1 MNKSAMPAQAGL
13 EWLWSGLQ
21 LWGSRPQ
28 AMAVVAVTC
37 AVATILP
44 WVGGL
49 LSALVIPL
57 AYGGLIRW
65 LARTKQDSAR
75 GPLDAVIE
83 GRCWQRLIV
92 LSAPLLVLWLLG
104 LLLGSMFAGDAQ
116 TSAVAGSNLALARLG
131 IGTILLPVLMVAV
144 LVVVLM
150 LLFFSIP
157 AVALR
162 DAEPVQALRD
172 GWQQSVHNLP
182 ALLVL
187 AAALFLAAFVL
198 MALLVSLGGG
208 LLAAALVSLLVHP
221 VLAAAMWAADRDL
234 HRDDD

>member
-1 MNKSAMPAQAGL
+1 MNKSAMPAQAGV

-28 AMAVVAVTC
+28 AMAVVAAAC
-37 AVATILP
+37 AIAAILP

-49 LSALVIPL
+49 LSALVIPV

-65 LARTKQDSAR
+65 LDRTQQDSVQ
-75 GPLDAVIE
+75 GPFAAVID
-83 GRCWQRLIV
+83 GRRWQRLIV
-92 LSAPLLVLWLLG
+92 LSAPLLALWLLG

-116 TSAVAGSNLALARLG
+116 TSTVAGSNLALARLG
-131 IGTILLPVLMVAV
+131 IGTILLPVAMVAV

-162 DAEPVQALRD
+162 DAEPVQALRE
-172 GWQQSVHNLP
+172 GWQQSIHNLP

-187 AAALFLAAFVL
+187 AATLFLAAFML
-198 MALLVSLGGG
+198 MALLVNLGGG
-208 LLAAALVSLLVHP
+208 LLATVLVSLLAHP

-234 HRDDD
+234 RRDDD